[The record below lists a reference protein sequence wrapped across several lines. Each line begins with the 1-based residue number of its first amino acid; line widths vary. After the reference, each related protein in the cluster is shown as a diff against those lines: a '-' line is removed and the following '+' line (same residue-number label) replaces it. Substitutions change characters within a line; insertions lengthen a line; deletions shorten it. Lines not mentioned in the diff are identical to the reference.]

1 MNKKEKYINFIVA
14 DLIKKTEIDYKR
26 KEIRYTFIPIDKRHT
41 FGFIYP
47 RSNFIMFPYE
57 SDLKKYVIDRYG
69 AREEETKDVYY
80 KFIETIKS
88 II

>member
-1 MNKKEKYINFIVA
+1 MGKKERYINFIV
-14 DLIKKTEIDYKR
+14 DYLVEKTEIDYKR

-47 RSNFIMFPYE
+47 KSNFIMFPYE

-69 AREEETKDVYY
+69 AREEESKAVYN
-80 KFIETIKS
+80 KFIDTIKS